1 MAQPGEHHEREHF
14 FGKLKTVAGLTVVSR
29 VFGMIRDIAIAS
41 LGATRATGAF
51 VMAFQIPNLFRRLF
65 GEGALAAAFVPT
77 FTETAE
83 QDGFAR
89 AARLFTNA
97 FALLGVFLLLV
108 ASLTAAGI
116 LIWGVFFPG
125 AWDRQLLLRLTLLM
139 LPFLVTICL
148 LALAAAALNCRG
160 HFGFPAFA
168 PILLNLFIITA
179 AWFIAPRYRDQ
190 EYAGLHIIAASVTIA
205 GFAQV
210 AAALWL
216 LWRSGFPLRF
226 RLKPI
231 EPGIRPMLRLMGPM
245 ILGLGFLQFAE
256 FLQTV
261 IAWVFAATEHAPRL
275 QLFGWEVAKPLSSA
289 ALMRLYAA
297 RRLYQFPLGVLA
309 ISLGVVVF
317 PLLSRYAA
325 RGDMP
330 NLRDSLNRALR
341 LATME
346 SLAAGI
352 GLLVLAGPIMEVIF
366 QYRRFTP
373 TDTAASAHILRL
385 YALGMWAYCTT
396 QIFLRAFYAL
406 KDTRTPLLISCAM
419 MVVNLVLVLALIWV
433 PGMGAGGFGLATA
446 VSATLNAVAL
456 AALLRRRLG
465 RFGGRE
471 LLASTVRSAVAGAL
485 MAGAIL
491 ALRTWLEPA
500 SGWLIVAVCVPVGAG
515 VFVLAARLLGAPEL
529 GELAGSL
536 RKRGRARE

>member
-1 MAQPGEHHEREHF
+1 MAQPGAHHEREHF
-14 FGKLKTVAGLTVVSR
+14 FGKLKTVAALTVLSR
-29 VFGMIRDIAIAS
+29 VLGMIRDIAVAS

-83 QDGFAR
+83 RDGFAK
-89 AARLFTNA
+89 AARLFANA
-97 FALLGVFLLLV
+97 FALLGAFLLLL
-108 ASLTAAGI
+108 ASLAAAAI
-116 LIWGVFFPG
+116 LVWGVFFPG
-125 AWDRQLLLRLTLLM
+125 PWDRQLLLRLTLLM

-160 HFGFPAFA
+160 HFAFPAFA
-168 PILLNLFIITA
+168 PILLNLFIIAA
-179 AWFIAPRYRDQ
+179 AWFVAPNYRDR
-190 EYAGLHIIAASVTIA
+190 EFAGLHVIAASVTIA

-216 LWRSGFPLRF
+216 LWRTGFRMQF
-226 RLKPI
+226 RLRPI

-245 ILGLGFLQFAE
+245 VVGLGFLQFAE

-261 IAWVFAATEHAPRL
+261 IAWVFAATEHAPTL
-275 QLFGWEVAKPLSSA
+275 QLFGWEIAKPLSTA
-289 ALMRLYAA
+289 TLMRLYAA

-325 RGDMP
+325 RGDTE

-346 SLAAGI
+346 SLAAGV
-352 GLLVLAGPIMEVIF
+352 GLLVLAGPILELIF

-373 TDTAASAHILRL
+373 ADTAASAHILRL
-385 YALGMWAYCTT
+385 YAVGMWAYCTT

-406 KDTRTPLLISCAM
+406 KDTRTPLLVSCVM
-419 MVVNLVLVLALIWV
+419 MAVNLVLVLVLIWV
-433 PGMGAGGFGLATA
+433 PAIGAGGFGLATA
-446 VSATLNAVAL
+446 ISATGNALVL
-456 AALLRRRLG
+456 AALLRKRLG
-465 RFGGRE
+465 RFGGRR
-471 LLASTVRSAVAGAL
+471 LLASSLRSAVAAAL

-491 ALRTWLEPA
+491 VLRAWLEPA
-500 SGWLIVAVCVPVGAG
+500 AGWLIVAVCVPAGGA
-515 VFVLAARLLGAPEL
+515 VFLLAARLLGAPEL

-536 RKRGRARE
+536 RKRRQQDQ